1 MKAVVITTYLSAMLL
16 FGSSA
21 NAAENPKVA
30 TEIIALVRAQW
41 DGEITGTAVEDQM
54 NTVADDYTEFSHELP
69 MLLSGKPLMKRFSA
83 APSDGKTLYSEML
96 NPKVQ
101 VYADTAILTYNYLG
115 YFRERDGSM
124 SKSLEKATRV
134 YVRQSGRWML
144 VHAHFSAAAEI
155 K

>member
-1 MKAVVITTYLSAMLL
+1 MKSTLVSIFGILMLTFSAA
-16 FGSSA
+16 A
-21 NAAENPKVA
+21 NAGENPRVA
-30 TEIIALVRAQW
+30 AEIIALVRSQW
-41 DGEITGTAVEDQM
+41 DAEMKGTALPEQLS
-54 NTVADDYTEFSHELP
+54 TLADDYTEFSHELP
-69 MLLSGKPLMKRFSA
+69 VLLSGKALMERFSG

-101 VYADTAILTYNYLG
+101 VYGDTAVLTYHYLG

-134 YVRQSGRWML
+134 YVRQRGGWML
-144 VHAHFSAAAEI
+144 VHAHFSATAEV

>member
-1 MKAVVITTYLSAMLL
+1 MKALLMTACLSAMLL

-30 TEIIALVRAQW
+30 AEIIALVRSQW
-41 DGEITGTAVEDQM
+41 EGEIKGTAVEDQM
-54 NTVADDYTEFSHELP
+54 STVADDYTEFSHELP
-69 MLLSGKPLMKRFSA
+69 VLLSGKPLMERFST

-96 NPKVQ
+96 GPKVQ
-101 VYADTAILTYNYLG
+101 VYADTAVLTYHYLG

-134 YVRQSGRWML
+134 YVRQNGRWML
-144 VHAHFSAAAEI
+144 VHAHFSQAADV